1 MSETK
6 NNAATVVGAI
16 AEQNLK
22 DDDASNSKP
31 NFIVKFIQVLFSSIV
46 VGIFEK
52 PPFALETMIPLSI
65 FKNKYFKTFSISLIY
80 LALILSLI
88 TVFKPKNNRAMFYSY
103 TICFWI
109 TVLIL
114 SFWIISPYDENSVE
128 YMLRDKVIKTVKD
141 DEDEIKPSAPP
152 LQDNPADT
160 LKPSAPPLQDNP
172 ADTLKPSAPPLPI
185 KPSAPPLPQQDIIA
199 DVNEDQLET
208 EKLLTGP

>member
-22 DDDASNSKP
+22 DDAASNSNP
-31 NFIVKFIQVLFSSIV
+31 NFIAKFIQVLFSSIV

-88 TVFKPKNNRAMFYSY
+88 TVFKPKNNRAMFYIYS
-103 TICFWI
+103 ICFWI

-128 YMLRDKVIKTVKD
+128 YMLRDKVIKTVEKTIKNED
-141 DEDEIKPSAPP
+141 DEIKPSAPSLP
-152 LQDNPADT
+152 TSTPET
-160 LKPSAPPLQDNP
+160 PSISPPLSKP
-172 ADTLKPSAPPLPI
+172 VTTTLPKISA
-185 KPSAPPLPQQDIIA
+185 QQEDKIV
-199 DVNEDQLET
+199 DVNDDQLDT
-208 EKLLTGP
+208 ENRLNNL

>member
-1 MSETK
+1 MSEPK
-6 NNAATVVGAI
+6 NNTATVVGAI

-172 ADTLKPSAPPLPI
+172 AETL